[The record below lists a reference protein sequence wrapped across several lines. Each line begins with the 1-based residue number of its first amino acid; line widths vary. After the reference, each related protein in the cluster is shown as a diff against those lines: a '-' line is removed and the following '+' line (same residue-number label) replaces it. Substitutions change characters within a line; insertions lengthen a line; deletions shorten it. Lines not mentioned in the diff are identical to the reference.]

1 MHLISSLFDALFATR
16 CVRCKRLGPSVC
28 FDCWAQMGLRTR
40 QVTRVSPE
48 GELLTGYS
56 AIDFDDSVS
65 ELMHHLKEMGISA
78 LARPIGSALEGPLAS
93 LLSRD
98 SSAPV
103 GPLWLVPVASGVKS
117 LQKRGYSPAS
127 LIGRALLASASQ
139 TGGLRLL
146 WGAGLVWRQRDVA
159 DQAGLT
165 GLARQTNLV
174 GVMRASARAANK
186 SIVLVDDIVTTGSTL
201 FETARALRA
210 EGAHVVGFV
219 TFAETILRSF
229 AKSDAG
235 DSKKV

>member
-1 MHLISSLFDALFATR
+1 
-16 CVRCKRLGPSVC
+16 
-28 FDCWAQMGLRTR
+28 
-40 QVTRVSPE
+40 
-48 GELLTGYS
+48 
-56 AIDFDDSVS
+56 
-65 ELMHHLKEMGISA
+65 MHHLKEMGISA
-78 LARPIGSALEGPLAS
+78 LARPIGSALAGSLAS
-93 LLSRD
+93 LLSQD
-98 SSAPV
+98 SIAPA
-103 GPLWLVPVASGVKS
+103 GPVWLVPVASGVKS

-127 LIGRALLASASQ
+127 LIGKALLAEA
-139 TGGLRLL
+139 GAGPRLL

-174 GVMRASARAANK
+174 GVMRASARAANR

-235 DSKKV
+235 D